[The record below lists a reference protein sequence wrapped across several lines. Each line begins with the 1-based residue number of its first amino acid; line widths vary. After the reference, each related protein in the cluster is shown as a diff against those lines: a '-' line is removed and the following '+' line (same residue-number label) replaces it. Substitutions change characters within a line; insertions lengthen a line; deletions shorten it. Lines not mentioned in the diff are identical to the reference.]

1 MVGPVWG
8 IKDGGNLWKKCL
20 TFPVQ
25 DEFALTGLP
34 ELTASESMNS
44 SPFGELQAE
53 IHQRKGKETKGV
65 YRLVE
70 GTRMRV
76 VEPKSWTFPKWP
88 AQHNNTPHLGLM
100 DAFNAYAV
108 EYMCVWHIYIFVF
121 INNRWNTKQS
131 SCMCIHIVC
140 WYVVWQHRVWQQV
153 RVCVCVRVL
162 KRAQTAR
169 RQQSALP
176 VTAERRQMTE
186 RAREREICIS
196 LW

>member
-1 MVGPVWG
+1 MSL
-8 IKDGGNLWKKCL
+8 LWQVYLNWPLRSLWTLHLRVNYK
-20 TFPVQ
+20 Q
-25 DEFALTGLP
+25 E
-34 ELTASESMNS
+34 
-44 SPFGELQAE
+44 
-53 IHQRKGKETKGV
+53 HQRKGKETKGV

-70 GTRMRV
+70 GTHMRV

-88 AQHNNTPHLGLM
+88 AQHNNTPHLGSM
-100 DAFNAYAV
+100 DACAVKYICVCVCGIFIYLYSLITGEIPNKVHACAYTL
-108 EYMCVWHIYIFVF
+108 CVGMLCD
-121 INNRWNTKQS
+121 S
-131 SCMCIHIVC
+131 IVC
-140 WYVVWQHRVWQQV
+140 DNK
-153 RVCVCVRVL
+153 CVCVRVL